1 MTEEYKKCLK
11 DPIYFIENYC
21 LINNKSIK
29 LKDYQKSFIKYVNRS
44 KKNRKI
50 SRVISRFI

>member
-1 MTEEYKKCLK
+1 MIEEYKKCLK

-50 SRVISRFI
+50 PRTIS

>member
-21 LINNKSIK
+21 LINNSIK
-29 LKDYQKSFIKYVNRS
+29 LKTIKNLL
-44 KKNRKI
+44 
-50 SRVISRFI
+50 